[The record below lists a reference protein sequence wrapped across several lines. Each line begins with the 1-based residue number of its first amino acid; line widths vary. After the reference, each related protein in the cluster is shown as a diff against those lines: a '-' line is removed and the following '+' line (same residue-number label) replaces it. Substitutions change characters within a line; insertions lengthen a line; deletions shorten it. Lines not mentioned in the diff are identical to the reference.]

1 MESYNAS
8 IASLQDAGF
17 AAEREVLSDGGFLK
31 GWKWWRDL
39 IIDGWGFNSGVNSG
53 RKFNPFSY
61 FQVERISL
69 FDSLSKGSMGNGIE
83 F

>member
-39 IIDGWGFNSGVNSG
+39 IIDGWGFNS
-53 RKFNPFSY
+53 
-61 FQVERISL
+61 ERRVR
-69 FDSLSKGSMGNGIE
+69 
-83 F
+83 